1 MGDILKV
8 FSFEFK
14 KQIRTKSYLVSLIVM
29 AAIIIGIGFVMRY
42 FAKDELEKQLE
53 VKNIGIVSSLDA
65 GELGKIY
72 DKYILF
78 NSEDENSFYIN
89 FLHNVKRM
97 VEGMKNI

>member
-14 KQIRTKSYLVSLIVM
+14 KQIRTKSYLVSLLVM

-78 NSEDENSFYIN
+78 N
-89 FLHNVKRM
+89 
-97 VEGMKNI
+97 